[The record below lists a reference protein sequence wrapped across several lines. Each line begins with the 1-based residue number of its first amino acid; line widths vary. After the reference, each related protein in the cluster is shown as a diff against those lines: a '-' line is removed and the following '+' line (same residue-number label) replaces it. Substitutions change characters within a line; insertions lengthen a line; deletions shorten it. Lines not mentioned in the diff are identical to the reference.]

1 MYFRLRRL
9 LVVDRPA
16 VSWCAS
22 LKSPRLVARPT
33 DLTFSGH
40 GNVVI
45 DFPGAVA
52 RFNSNGSLD
61 DGRATDTTRR
71 DKFAIAGKFIR
82 VIEVHGGSGAID
94 IAVQTN
100 GKIILGGKP

>member
-1 MYFRLRRL
+1 
-9 LVVDRPA
+9 VPN
-16 VSWCAS
+16 S
-22 LKSPRLVARPT
+22 T

-40 GNVVI
+40 GKVVM

-52 RFNSNGSLD
+52 RFNSDGSLD
-61 DGRATDTTRR
+61 DGRARDTTRR
-71 DKFAIAGKFIR
+71 NKFATAGKFIR